1 MHITLES
8 DYAIRIVDKLS
19 KTTQRMDAKTISES
33 TEVSLRFALKIL
45 RKLVGD
51 GIVKSYKGSKGGY
64 VLARPAGEITLRQ
77 VIEAVEGPYRI
88 SRCLSEGHVCTRSSG
103 CCCRF
108 QRVFDEISV
117 SVRDRLDQVTFADER
132 EN

>member
-8 DYAIRIVDKLS
+8 DYAVRIVDKLS
-19 KTTQRMDAKTISES
+19 KSTGRMDAKTISEC
-33 TEVSLRFALKIL
+33 TDVPLRFALKIM

-64 VLARPAGEITLRQ
+64 MLARPAAEITLRQ

-88 SRCLSEGHVCTRSSG
+88 SRCLSEEHVCTRGSG

-108 QRVFDEISV
+108 QRVFDRISI
-117 SVRDRLDQVTFADER
+117 SVRDELDKVTFADEAQ
-132 EN
+132 N